1 MALIHDFNYG
11 KHSTHYYLIS
21 HVFVKQIA
29 SRVIATRVKS
39 EEKLVMEPD
48 QNEMHYEL
56 KLHQAN
62 THRVLALI

>member
-11 KHSTHYYLIS
+11 KHSAHYSLIS
-21 HVFVKQIA
+21 ILFFKQIA

-56 KLHQAN
+56 KLYQAN
-62 THRVLALI
+62 THRVLSLI

>member
-1 MALIHDFNYG
+1 MASIYDFNYG
-11 KHSTHYYLIS
+11 KHNTHYSLIS
-21 HVFVKQIA
+21 LVFVKQIA
-29 SRVIATRVKS
+29 SRVIETRVKS